1 MEVLV
6 MTGQLMTAATIFLI
20 LFGLVAA
27 FDGLYLHL
35 WKYRLYARAESLS
48 EHKLHTLQGFLFM
61 PVVFFLF
68 YKDFGGWALWAGVVF
83 VALEQVVEILDVLS
97 ENKSRARLGGLSSTE
112 YTAHVVAI
120 TARTVAIAL
129 ALAAKPLSA
138 WSLDSP
144 PVLGPDHAM
153 ASHVAFNTIVGN
165 VLVVALHLWLMRG
178 KYRAGSRALPVRVCW
193 EA

>member
-1 MEVLV
+1 
-6 MTGQLMTAATIFLI
+6 MTEQLMTAATIFLI

-35 WKYRLYARAESLS
+35 WKYRLYAREESLG
-48 EHKLHTLQGFLFM
+48 EHKLHTLQGVLFM
-61 PVVFFLF
+61 PVVLFLF

-83 VALEQVVEILDVLS
+83 IALEQIVEILDVLS
-97 ENKSRARLGGLSSTE
+97 ENKSRAGLGGLSSTE

-144 PVLGPDHAM
+144 LVLGPDHAM
-153 ASHVAFNTIVGN
+153 ASGVAFNTIVGN

-178 KYRAGSRALPVRVCW
+178 KYRTGARQLPVRACC
-193 EA
+193 AA